1 MNDLQFY
8 RNLCICAVFFLFFFF
23 FVKNSSMPH
32 RSYLELNAALFE
44 DVESLDS
51 NCFVRLTILD
61 LQALELLLHAIKRG
75 NV

>member
-1 MNDLQFY
+1 MNDLQFSVPVLY
-8 RNLCICAVFFLFFFF
+8 FFFF
-23 FVKNSSMPH
+23 FFFLSRTTH

-51 NCFVRLTILD
+51 NRFVRLTILD
-61 LQALELLLHAIKRG
+61 LQALESPLHAIKRG

>member
-1 MNDLQFY
+1 MIYNSTATSVSVLY
-8 RNLCICAVFFLFFFF
+8 FFFSLF